1 MDLSNT
7 IPKSL
12 DEIDVVIAT
21 VYITLI
27 IPLIMALAVSL

>member
-1 MDLSNT
+1 MDLNIN

-27 IPLIMALAVSL
+27 IPLIMALVVSL